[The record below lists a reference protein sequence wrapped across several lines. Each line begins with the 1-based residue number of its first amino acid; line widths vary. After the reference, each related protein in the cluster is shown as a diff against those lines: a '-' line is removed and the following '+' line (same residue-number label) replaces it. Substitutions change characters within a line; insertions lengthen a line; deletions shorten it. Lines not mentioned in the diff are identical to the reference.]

1 MIHLIK
7 LELKKNRIRKYIII
21 SAFLI
26 LFSVLFI
33 TVSLIDS
40 ATDPTQNKDT
50 FDNIFRLIEVLL
62 PFIYIVFYGVL
73 VSTIIIKE
81 YNVRT
86 ILIMF
91 SYPVDRKKIIGA
103 KLLMISSFIALSLM
117 AGYFL
122 CCGYVIGADYFFDLL
137 ADQFHND
144 YLINWILRML
154 ITTIVC
160 VCIGLLTFVVG
171 MINKSV
177 PLTIVCSL
185 LFIFLRQIALTSSYG
200 YTENLLQ
207 TLIIIVITVICL
219 YHSLSYKM
227 NQIE

>member
-7 LELKKNRIRKYIII
+7 LELKKNKMKKYVII

-26 LFSVLFI
+26 LFSILFI

-177 PLTIVCSL
+177 PLTMVCSL

>member
-7 LELKKNRIRKYIII
+7 LELKKNRIRKYVII

-144 YLINWILRML
+144 YLISWILRML

-177 PLTIVCSL
+177 PFTMVCSL